1 MTSKKFKHTSLEKWD
16 TLDNCSSCSLPS
28 NGSFLHFQAFILAMI
43 FSFNGLPPEPEYST
57 CLISEKHPNTS
68 LVTYPLWKFNHQ
80 KSVFWKREKCL
91 SQKLHFFSL
100 IQKKKKKTLPLF
112 AFKLDIL
119 LNSSNTPFITWIDGR
134 SVKTTKSSVKQR
146 WVNCKRVGIYVG

>member
-1 MTSKKFKHTSLEKWD
+1 MGYYRVLIAVVVVYLQMGAFYISKHLSW
-16 TLDNCSSCSLPS
+16 
-28 NGSFLHFQAFILAMI
+28 QW
-43 FSFNGLPPEPEYST
+43 FSHLMAYHPEPEYST

-91 SQKLHFFSL
+91 SQKLHFSSL
-100 IQKKKKKTLPLF
+100 IQKKKTLPLF

-119 LNSSNTPFITWIDGR
+119 LNSSNTPFIIWINGR

-146 WVNCKRVGIYVG
+146 WVNCKHVGIYVG